1 MRFIKALVVLV
12 TCVPWL
18 VSAEE
23 APEAENMPEKVSLK
37 VSVQGGAFNA
47 KFKFFDASEG
57 CPSYVDIPG
66 AKHYLG
72 GVRAS
77 DSGAK
82 KKLKR
87 ESPVHILMFSSRD
100 TPGITAGGGDAEIM
114 RRSLQVTL
122 GGDAALRITGFEDS
136 VPLWEVSGD
145 IDVAPA
151 TACLEE

>member
-12 TCVPWL
+12 TWVPWL

-23 APEAENMPEKVSLK
+23 ALEAENMPEKVSLK
-37 VSVQGGAFNA
+37 VSVKGGAFNA

-77 DSGAK
+77 DSGFT

-87 ESPVHILMFSSRD
+87 ESPVHILMFSPRD

-114 RRSLQVTL
+114 RRSLQVVL
-122 GGDAALRITGFEDS
+122 NSDAALRVTGFEDS
-136 VPLWEVSGD
+136 VPLWEASGD

-151 TACLEE
+151 TDCLEE